1 MAEYRALRASV
12 TRLWQKSLSNK
23 PISDATICDLIRFNE
38 AVDQAINESV
48 TSYSFEKEQ
57 EVRVFDTSLSSSPDL
72 SFTFSLDGRF
82 AYANK
87 ALLELFGLTPDKM
100 IGKRFLDLGLP
111 NAGELQYHLDRVIS
125 TKKQIRGETPY
136 ASPSGDNVFFE
147 YIFVPVLDRDGAI
160 EAVAG
165 TARNVTER
173 KAIED
178 LNWQSANY
186 DLLTGLPNRRL
197 FLNRLERDV
206 KHAERIGAQIALL
219 FIDLD
224 HFKKA
229 NDDFGHDAGDV
240 VLRPVASGHVF
251 ERPIR

>member
-57 EVRVFDTSLSSSPDL
+57 EVRVFDTILSSSPDL

-125 TKKQIRGETPY
+125 TKKTNSWGNALHVTIR
-136 ASPSGDNVFFE
+136 
-147 YIFVPVLDRDGAI
+147 R
-160 EAVAG
+160 
-165 TARNVTER
+165 
-173 KAIED
+173 
-178 LNWQSANY
+178 
-186 DLLTGLPNRRL
+186 
-197 FLNRLERDV
+197 
-206 KHAERIGAQIALL
+206 
-219 FIDLD
+219 
-224 HFKKA
+224 
-229 NDDFGHDAGDV
+229 
-240 VLRPVASGHVF
+240 
-251 ERPIR
+251 